1 MPTMRPWLLAAAAY
15 LALAGFLAETRLEL
29 ADLRRESGATY
40 SYQQSCSYAPA

>member
-29 ADLRRESGATY
+29 AALRGEAETTRRRCLDELH
-40 SYQQSCSYAPA
+40 P